1 MFSVFKSTV
10 TVPYPSLLQ
19 VAVKG
24 VFPVIA
30 VYIYPNEFVEVLMLI
45 VFVESNTNTFIL
57 LWSLKLPDNRQ

>member
-1 MFSVFKSTV
+1 LFSVFKSTV

-57 LWSLKLPDNRQ
+57 L